1 MTKEK
6 IIDFLILALRWYLIW
21 YMISYGWGKLT
32 MTQFGVSN
40 DAILNTPLKEV
51 DKFYI
56 AWYLYG
62 ESQFFNYVTGLIEI
76 VGGLLLIFNR
86 TVILGTLLI
95 LTVLGQILIIDIS
108 FTTNQLG
115 YALPIRI
122 SGMIVSALLILYYY
136 KDRLVAVFHK
146 LTNGVSTKFKY
157 SWWVYLLLPI
167 IGFLLDFVFGILTMP
182 IKLFLERMIL
192 F

>member
-86 TVILGTLLI
+86 TVILGALLI

-108 FTTNQLG
+108 FTTNQFG

-146 LTNGVSTKFKY
+146 LTNGISTKFKY

>member
-86 TVILGTLLI
+86 TVILGALLI

-146 LTNGVSTKFKY
+146 LTNGISTKFKY